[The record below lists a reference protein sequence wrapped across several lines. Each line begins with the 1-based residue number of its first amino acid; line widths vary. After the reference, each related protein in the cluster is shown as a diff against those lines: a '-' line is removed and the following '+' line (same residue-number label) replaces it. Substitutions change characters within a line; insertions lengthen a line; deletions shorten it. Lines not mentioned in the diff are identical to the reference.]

1 MLVDEPEAQ
10 VREVIGYMSGPADGL
25 DIVQSWKSGGRTEFF
40 GTVYMSQ
47 FCSVVRELG
56 ASGVIITYRPA
67 PSSCD
72 VIDEFSIYNIE
83 RKERRGLSY
92 HVDNIGR
99 LLKSYA
105 ILRRHGA
112 SSVVLT
118 EGANYWFTALVLRVS
133 KIRIIPSIHCTLWRP
148 FQRERL
154 PIRILH
160 WLNRHLF
167 FRWQRGP
174 IMGVSQEIGRQVR
187 KWAKQAPFYRFIP
200 TYSESD
206 FSRVP
211 PPRPKSRFTI
221 LSAGRVEADKGMF
234 DLIDAV
240 TILNSRNIHVK
251 VDICGEGT
259 AVEPLRQVVL
269 QRGLSA
275 QVSVHGACAR
285 QELAR
290 LFGLCDAVIVPT
302 RTEFEEGFAKTCAEA
317 ILAGRP
323 VITSAVCPALDDV
336 REAAVEVT
344 PNDVV
349 GYADAIGRLATDRA
363 FYASKTAAAAA
374 LQAQFYDKS
383 NSYGAV
389 LRRILEEGRT

>member
-1 MLVDEPEAQ
+1 MRD
-10 VREVIGYMSGPADGL
+10 VIGYMSGPADGL

-118 EGANYWFTALVLRVS
+118 EGANYWFTALVLRIS

-160 WLNRHLF
+160 RLNRHLF

-187 KWAKQAPFYRFIP
+187 AWAKQAPFYRFIP

-206 FSRVP
+206 FSHVP
-211 PPRPKSRFTI
+211 PPRPKSSFTI
-221 LSAGRVEADKGMF
+221 LSAGRVEADKGHVRS
-234 DLIDAV
+234 DRRGDD
-240 TILNSRNIHVK
+240 SRQSEYSRESGRLRRG
-251 VDICGEGT
+251 DGCRT
-259 AVEPLRQVVL
+259 A
-269 QRGLSA
+269 
-275 QVSVHGACAR
+275 
-285 QELAR
+285 
-290 LFGLCDAVIVPT
+290 
-302 RTEFEEGFAKTCAEA
+302 K
-317 ILAGRP
+317 AGRRS
-323 VITSAVCPALDDV
+323 TRAERSSLCPWRMCAP
-336 REAAVEVT
+336 RT
-344 PNDVV
+344 RKVV
-349 GYADAIGRLATDRA
+349 WTL
-363 FYASKTAAAAA
+363 
-374 LQAQFYDKS
+374 
-383 NSYGAV
+383 
-389 LRRILEEGRT
+389 